1 MIDWER
7 MDGLRMTNW
16 ERRLTP
22 QNTHFPLS
30 LTIPHQSL
38 RIGAVHGQQ
47 IVPAGDADMLAA
59 LARQMDVDVL
69 ISGGTH
75 RCVRRAE
82 RGAMRG
88 GSNLGPSGTRA
99 GVIYGP
105 HSWSM

>member
-1 MIDWER
+1 MDWER
-7 MDGLRMTNW
+7 MDGLWMTNW

-75 RCVRRAE
+75 RCVRRVASGARSPE
-82 RGAMRG
+82 R
-88 GSNLGPSGTRA
+88 
-99 GVIYGP
+99 
-105 HSWSM
+105 